1 MSEAGQ
7 QATLLLVDDE
17 PNILSS
23 LRRLFK
29 AHGYGVLT
37 AGGGAEGLEVLA
49 RDKVDLIISDM
60 RMPEMD
66 GARFLE
72 QARARWPEVARILL
86 TGYADIG
93 STIAAINR
101 GEIYR
106 YIAKP
111 WDDNEIL
118 LTVREALEHRRLKS
132 ENERLLA
139 LSQRQNEELKDLNAG
154 LEQKVA
160 ARTAE
165 LKQALTFIE
174 QAHVDLKKG
183 FLTSVR
189 MFSTLIELRGG
200 KLLAGHSRRVADH
213 GRSVAQRLGLD
224 EATVQ
229 NVLLAGLMHDVG
241 KVGLPDELLT
251 KPFNSLAAEARAQVM
266 KHVLVGQNVMLAID
280 QLKDAA
286 LLVRH
291 HHECFDGSGYPD
303 GLAGIAIPI
312 GSRILAAVNDYDA
325 LQIGTLAQSAL
336 KSDAAQSFIVENRG
350 KRYDPAVVD
359 VFVGILAEKGPAAA
373 VEIPLRPHQLKPGM
387 KVARDLVH
395 RDGYLL
401 LSREHVL
408 DAIIIKQLREMEE
421 ADGQSL
427 PLYIRQES
435 K

>member
-7 QATLLLVDDE
+7 QSTLLFVDDE

-23 LRRLFK
+23 LRRLFR
-29 AHGYGVLT
+29 ANGYAVLT
-37 AGGGAEGLEVLA
+37 AGSGAEGLDVLA
-49 RDKVDLIISDM
+49 RERVDLIISDM

-66 GARFLE
+66 GAKFLE
-72 QARARWPEVARILL
+72 QARARWPQVARILL
-86 TGYADIG
+86 TGYADVA

-111 WDDNEIL
+111 WDDDEIL

-165 LKQALTFIE
+165 LKQALAFIE

-189 MFSTLIELRGG
+189 MFSTLIEMRGG
-200 KLLAGHSRRVADH
+200 KQLAGHSRRVADH
-213 GRSVAQRLGLD
+213 GRGVAQRLGLD
-224 EATVQ
+224 EATTQ
-229 NVLLAGLMHDVG
+229 NVMLAGLLHDVG
-241 KVGLPDELLT
+241 KIGLPDELLV

-303 GLAGIAIPI
+303 GLAGLAIPI
-312 GSRILAAVNDYDA
+312 GSRILCVVNDYDA
-325 LQIGTLAQSAL
+325 LQLGTLAQSPL
-336 KSDAAQSFIVENRG
+336 KADAAQAFIVENRG

-359 VFVGILAEKGPAAA
+359 AFIGVLAAKGPAGP
-373 VEIPLRPHQLKPGM
+373 VELPLRPHQLKPGM
-387 KVARDLVH
+387 KVARDLMH
-395 RDGYLL
+395 REGYLL
-401 LSREHVL
+401 LARDHVL
-408 DAIIIKQLREMEE
+408 DAIIIKQLGDMEE

-427 PLYIRQES
+427 LLYIRQEA